1 MIVAYGL
8 EDIPFEKNS
17 VVTVGSFDGVHKA
30 HQTVIQEVV
39 ERARHRGGRSV
50 VVTFDPHPK
59 EVLRKG
65 TENIT
70 LLSTLEERQEL
81 CAELGV
87 GWFVVIHFTYE
98 FSRQG
103 FRDFFLRYLVK
114 GIGVSEMVE
123 GYDHHFGR
131 DREGSI
137 EELLK
142 LGKEFQFSVVA
153 MKPVY
158 IGDEIVSS
166 SRVRQLLVEGNVE
179 KTCELLGRPYTLKG
193 TVVRGDGRGRS
204 LGFPTANIQL
214 ETPRKIVPKNGIYFV
229 EARIGNDSHFG
240 LSNVGV
246 RPTFVDDGER
256 LVEVYVLDLDQDLY
270 GAKMEVSFLQR
281 LRDELKFDSAEE
293 LITQME
299 KDKEVGERLRSEF
312 TKIYKIS
319 TNRRSVQKNI

>member
-1 MIVAYGL
+1 MIVAYRL

-30 HQTVIQEVV
+30 HQTLIQEVV

-59 EVLRKG
+59 EVLSKDS
-65 TENIT
+65 ESIT
-70 LLSTLEERQEL
+70 LLSTLEERREL

-87 GWFVVIHFTYE
+87 GWFLVIRFTYE

-103 FRDFFLRYLVK
+103 FRDFFVRYLVE
-114 GIGVSEMVE
+114 GIGVSEVVE

-158 IGDEIVSS
+158 VGNEVVSS
-166 SRVRQLLVEGNVE
+166 SSVRHLLTEGNVE
-179 KTCELLGRPYTLKG
+179 KASELLGRPYTLKG

-204 LGFPTANIQL
+204 LGFPTANIEL
-214 ETPRKIVPKNGIYFV
+214 ETPRKIIPKNGIYFV
-229 EARIGNDSHFG
+229 EVQIGDNSYFG
-240 LSNVGV
+240 LSSVGV
-246 RPTFVDDGER
+246 RPTFVNDGR
-256 LVEVYVLDLDQDLY
+256 RIVEVYVLDFDRDLY
-270 GAKMEVSFLQR
+270 GAQMHMSFLSR
-281 LRDELKFDSAEE
+281 LRDELKFDSAEA
-293 LITQME
+293 LIKQME

-312 TKIYKIS
+312 TKIYKFS
-319 TNRRSVQKNI
+319 TNRSSVQKK